1 MTQKLE
7 KLDKA
12 TFQKFENDIEN
23 KLEQVVWELSEKYN
37 AHEFFVIDQ
46 IRSDSQNGLRD
57 RILECLENEEE
68 LKEQNYDSE
77 KDELSKCNHQFDK
90 ALYDDEFSHA
100 RIDNAQKNIANLH
113 NRSED

>member
-7 KLDKA
+7 KLDRA
-12 TFQKFENDIEN
+12 TFYKFESDLEN
-23 KLEQVVWELSEKYN
+23 KLEQLVWDLSEKYN
-37 AHEFFVIDQ
+37 AHEFFIIEQ

-68 LKEQNYDSE
+68 LREQNFDSE
-77 KDELSKCNHQFDK
+77 KDELSKCNWQYDK
-90 ALYDDEFSHA
+90 ALYDDENAHA
-100 RIDNAQKNIANLH
+100 RIDNAQKNIANFH

>member
-1 MTQKLE
+1 MTQRLE

-23 KLEQVVWELSEKYN
+23 KLQQIVWDLTKKYN
-37 AHEFFVIDQ
+37 LYEIIVVKEVSKKAPYLED
-46 IRSDSQNGLRD
+46 L
-57 RILECLENEEE
+57 ILECLENEEE

-77 KDELSKCNHQFDK
+77 KDELSKCNYQFDK
-90 ALYDDEFSHA
+90 ALYDDEYSYA